1 MPAPFAPQG
10 QVRIALS
17 KAAMESLKQNQ
28 AIQNALAQRL
38 KNVSTPND
46 FIFQTRKFII
56 ELEQKINQSKALQDQ
71 LNQTDLSNPNNM
83 TNALQNSDSIV
94 SQNADAMQSVT
105 DGIADEFSDNSSYDN
120 NNNTEKSAALITTM
134 DLAGK
139 SKLDE
144 AAAEKLS
151 TSFTKITGIE
161 CKPGAFLKTTEEKLE
176 STAKSMLPT
185 PTPFKNITDK

>member
-1 MPAPFAPQG
+1 MPAPFAPQA
-10 QVRIALS
+10 QIRIALS

-46 FIFQTRKFII
+46 FIFETRKFMI
-56 ELEQKINQSKALQDQ
+56 ELEQKVNQSKALQDQ

-94 SQNADAMQSVT
+94 SQNAGVTQSIT

-120 NNNTEKSAALITTM
+120 NTEKSTALITTM

-139 SKLDE
+139 SALSEDV
-144 AAAEKLS
+144 AEKLS

-161 CKPGAFLKTTEEKLE
+161 CKPAAFLKSADEKLE
-176 STAKSMLPT
+176 STAKSILPT
-185 PTPFKNITDK
+185 PTPFRNITDK